1 VRSRNGNRPFLFSSL
16 ALITTLIHGADNYYI
31 GYRLT
36 TKNAQP
42 IEESFTLSK
51 AMKPC
56 NELGNFSLTLP
67 RRSDETLESLLNR
80 ERSTFIEYAAE
91 HELRLKSNETL
102 SSSTVQSLQTLTL
115 PTRCYAVEFNDHSV
129 TISLS
134 K

>member
-1 VRSRNGNRPFLFSSL
+1 MRSRNGNRPFVFTSL
-16 ALITTLIHGADNYYI
+16 ALISTLIHAADHYYI

-42 IEESFTLSK
+42 IEERFTVSK
-51 AMKPC
+51 AMQPC
-56 NELGNFSLTLP
+56 NEYGNFILTLP
-67 RRSDETLESLLNR
+67 RLSEQTLETVLNL

-91 HELRLKSNETL
+91 HELRLKSNETIT
-102 SSSTVQSLQTLTL
+102 SSNVQSLQTLTL

>member
-1 VRSRNGNRPFLFSSL
+1 MRSRNGNRPFVFTSL
-16 ALITTLIHGADNYYI
+16 TLITTLYAGADNYYI

-42 IEESFTLSK
+42 IEEHFTVSK
-51 AMKPC
+51 AMQPC
-56 NELGNFSLTLP
+56 NEYGNFTLTLP
-67 RRSDETLESLLNR
+67 RLSDETLETVLNR

-91 HELRLKSNETL
+91 HELRLKSNESFT
-102 SSSTVQSLQTLTL
+102 SAAVQSLQTLTL
-115 PTRCYAVEFNDHSV
+115 PTRCYAVEFNNHSV

>member
-1 VRSRNGNRPFLFSSL
+1 MRSRNGNRPLVFTSL
-16 ALITTLIHGADNYYI
+16 ALITTLCTGVDHYYI

-42 IEESFTLSK
+42 IEERFTVSK
-51 AMKPC
+51 AMQPC
-56 NELGNFSLTLP
+56 KEYGNFTLNLP
-67 RRSDETLESLLNR
+67 RLSDQTLETVLNL

-102 SSSTVQSLQTLTL
+102 SFANIQSLQTLTL